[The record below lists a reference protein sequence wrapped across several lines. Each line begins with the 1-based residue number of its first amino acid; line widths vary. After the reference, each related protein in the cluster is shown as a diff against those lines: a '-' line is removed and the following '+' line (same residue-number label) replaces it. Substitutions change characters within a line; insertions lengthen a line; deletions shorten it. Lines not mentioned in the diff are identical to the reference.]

1 MTAAVLQSFIFQ
13 DFRVSHLEVGLE
25 LQLLLLVEEAALGAV
40 LYGA

>member
-1 MTAAVLQSFIFQ
+1 MAAVLQLFIFQ

-25 LQLLLLVEEAALGAV
+25 LQLLLLVEEAAFGGV